1 MVMTPEE
8 QRMMGNA
15 QASQP
20 RSGLLG
26 LFDKAMKTDDD
37 TGLSPLQNFAAA
49 LDPLIMKDMRAGQN
63 IRKQG
68 AQRATSISKNKT
80 VDMLRKQGRNDL
92 ADAVM
97 NGTIAAK
104 EAFSV
109 MQGEKSADTAFQR
122 AKDLAAYE
130 AGLKGRAAPKSY
142 EFQAVAQALM
152 SANPN
157 LSPEEALNMALSKGP
172 APQKAPTSVQEY
184 QYAVANDQLP
194 EGVSTF
200 PEYERFIARAGRNV
214 PDQTMHPTLNRPLTT
229 FELEKD
235 KKYADLIPDLTLS
248 GISTAARNAATIK
261 TVIEQLGNPKE
272 GQDLTG
278 PYQGMLGT
286 LGRNIFATE
295 SQEAFNNVASVLQ
308 QSLREILGGQFAEK
322 EGAALIARGY
332 DIYAPPEV
340 NAARLRALYTQ
351 LEATAVNKAKL
362 MEYTGTY
369 GTTAG
374 FGGSAGQP
382 DVQDFYSAMSQAEK
396 GLGFK
401 QPKST
406 GVNNVEQYRLNPQ
419 TGKVELVNAD

>member
-1 MVMTPEE
+1 MFQKPDEPM
-8 QRMMGNA
+8 RG
-15 QASQP
+15 
-20 RSGLLG
+20 GLLG
-26 LFDKAMKTDDD
+26 LFDKAKAANQT
-37 TGLSPLQNFAAA
+37 TGLNPLQRGAAA
-49 LDPLIMKDMRAGQN
+49 LDALIMPELRMGQS
-63 IRKQG
+63 IRQQG
-68 AQRATSISKNKT
+68 ATRAADMSRNRT
-80 VDMLRKQGRNDL
+80 VETLRAQGRDDL
-92 ADAVM
+92 AQAVLD
-97 NGTIAAK
+97 GTIGGK
-104 EAFSV
+104 EAFGV
-109 MQGEKSADTAFQR
+109 MQSEAAADKAFGRQ
-122 AKDLAAYE
+122 KDLAAYQ
-130 AGLKGRAAPKSY
+130 AGLKGPAAPKTY
-142 EFQAVAQALM
+142 EFQAVVQALM

-172 APQKAPTSVQEY
+172 APQDTTGNIKEFLFAEQRGT
-184 QYAVANDQLP
+184 LP

-229 FELEKD
+229 LELEKD
-235 KKYADLIPDLTLS
+235 KKYADLLPDLTLS

-351 LEATAVNKAKL
+351 LEATAANKAKL
-362 MEYTGTY
+362 MEYTNTY
-369 GTTAG
+369 GTAAG
-374 FGGSAGQP
+374 FGGSASQP

-396 GLGFK
+396 GLGFNP
-401 QPKST
+401 PKST
-406 GVNNVEQYRLNPQ
+406 SANNVEQYRLNPQ
-419 TGKVELVNAD
+419 TGKVERVNAN

>member
-1 MVMTPEE
+1 MAFLPTLPKKEE
-8 QRMMGNA
+8 
-15 QASQP
+15 P
-20 RSGLLG
+20 RRGGLLG
-26 LFDKAMKTDDD
+26 MYD
-37 TGLSPLQNFAAA
+37 TATRRNASSGLNPLQELAAG
-49 LDPLIMKDMRAGQN
+49 LDAMIMPEMRMGGA
-63 IRKQG
+63 IRQQG
-68 AQRATSISKNKT
+68 ASNVARNKKNST
-80 VDMLRKQGRNDL
+80 VEMLRTQGRDDL
-92 ADAVM
+92 ADAVER
-97 NGTIAAK
+97 GTIDFAQ
-104 EAFSV
+104 AFGV
-109 MQGEKSADTAFQR
+109 MQSDKASDKAFGQQKELARLTAS
-122 AKDLAAYE
+122 LT
-130 AGLKGRAAPKSY
+130 APK
-142 EFQAVAQALM
+142 AV
-152 SANPN
+152 
-157 LSPEEALNMALSKGP
+157 KT
-172 APQKAPTSVQEY
+172 PTSVQEY
-184 QYAVANDQLP
+184 QYAVANNQLP

-235 KKYADLIPDLTLS
+235 KKYADLLPDLTLS

-351 LEATAVNKAKL
+351 LEATAANKAKL

-374 FGGSAGQP
+374 FGGSASQP

-396 GLGFK
+396 GLGFN

-419 TGKVELVNAD
+419 TGKVERVNAN

>member
-1 MVMTPEE
+1 MVMKLEE
-8 QRMMGNA
+8 QDMMGNA
-15 QASQP
+15 QANQP

-26 LFDKAMKTDDD
+26 LFDKAMKTNDE

-49 LDPLIMKDMRAGQN
+49 LDPMILPDLRGGQA
-63 IRKQG
+63 IRQQG
-68 AQRATSISKNKT
+68 VQRVGTMSKNKT

-97 NGTIAAK
+97 NGTIGAK
-104 EAFSV
+104 EAFGV
-109 MQGEKSADTAFQR
+109 MQGEKAADTAFGRQ
-122 AKDLAAYE
+122 KDLARLTASLT
-130 AGLKGRAAPKSY
+130 APTAAKT
-142 EFQAVAQALM
+142 
-152 SANPN
+152 
-157 LSPEEALNMALSKGP
+157 
-172 APQKAPTSVQEY
+172 PTSVQEY
-184 QYAVANDQLP
+184 QYAVANNQLP

-200 PEYERFIARAGRNV
+200 PEYEKFIARAGRNV

-235 KKYADLIPDLTLS
+235 KKYADLLPDLTLS

-278 PYQGMLGT
+278 PYQGMLGA

-351 LEATAVNKAKL
+351 LEATAANKAKL

-419 TGKVELVNAD
+419 TGKVERVNAD